1 MKLESERLIIRDI
14 KISDAPFYFELF
26 NNPEWIYFISDKNLN
41 SIDET
46 ATYLKKMQLE
56 NSKLGGLG
64 FFTVILKE
72 TNEAIGVS
80 TALQREKLEFVDIG
94 YGFLPKGRGKGYAAE
109 ATKLIIEYVRA
120 TFKQKKVFAFT
131 KPDNVNSQKLLKK
144 LDFKF
149 IGLQEVFS
157 EEKDAVFEYDF

>member
-14 KISDAPFYFELF
+14 KISDATFYFELF

-80 TALQREKLEFVDIG
+80 TALQRDKLEFVDIG

-109 ATKLIIEYVRA
+109 ATKLIIAYVRA

-149 IGLQEVFS
+149 IGLQVVFDD
-157 EEKDAVFEYDF
+157 EEDAVFEYAF